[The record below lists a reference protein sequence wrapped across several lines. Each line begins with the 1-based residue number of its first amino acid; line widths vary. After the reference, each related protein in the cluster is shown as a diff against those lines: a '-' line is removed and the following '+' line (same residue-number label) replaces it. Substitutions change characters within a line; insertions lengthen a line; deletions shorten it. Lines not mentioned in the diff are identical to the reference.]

1 MGVLGWLGA
10 TASPTLAIVVATA
23 SLGTGLLAQSL
34 GSLCLL
40 ALVRPDA
47 AATALIAWA
56 MVQPV
61 LYAQL
66 SNLEFLSESISVL
79 GGLLMLRVHLISAKR
94 RRLASAPSGKALDS
108 VADSSLAL
116 ARLLGRLLLPAAY
129 VHRAGIYLLRAFAL
143 DETADVAAFLSSLSA
158 FAINV
163 ALLAG
168 LVVASFLVAAG
179 LKSRTV
185 ALALA
190 AANLCYTAY
199 SHPFLALLRREGG
212 AWAVDE
218 DAVWSDAAAAG
229 GGVARRPHA
238 LADIRPAPVLLLP
251 GAVHVGRVAAA
262 GAAGA
267 GHHRRSEE
275 RIAAA
280 RRGQGKGL
288 TRHFYLII
296 C

>member
-23 SLGTGLLAQSL
+23 SLGTGLLAQLL

-47 AATALIAWA
+47 AATALIAWV

-229 GGVARRPHA
+229 GASPADLTPWQIYDLHRYYFFLGLSTSGA
-238 LADIRPAPVLLLP
+238 LLLLAQLGPGTIAVQRNELLLP
-251 GAVHVGRVAAA
+251 VVA
-262 GAAGA
+262 
-267 GHHRRSEE
+267 R
-275 RIAAA
+275 A
-280 RRGQGKGL
+280 RD
-288 TRHFYLII
+288 
-296 C
+296 

>member
-179 LKSRTV
+179 LKLRTV

-199 SHPFLALLRREGG
+199 SHPFLALLRMEGG
-212 AWAVDE
+212 GVGRRRGRR
-218 DAVWSDAAAAG
+218 VVRRGRGG